1 MKKVVAILLVV
12 ALMLGM
18 VACGEKEG
26 APKDLVRV
34 GETVITSDDLNQ
46 YAELSA
52 YIQGMNLGQLQDEAM
67 LKYIKE
73 LILEDM
79 ITLEAIKTS
88 YAGKED
94 EVLPETAD
102 EDLQKFLE
110 ESKNSQAVADF
121 LKERKITDETL
132 TKFYMYQLY
141 MNAYFTELEESMTN
155 LTEDVAAYYEENKEE
170 FVVDEVTASHI
181 LVEDKELA
189 EDILK
194 QLKEGASFEALAA
207 EHGTDGT
214 KDTGGSL
221 GTFGRGA
228 MVKEFEDAA
237 FALQPGELS
246 DVVMTEFGYHLIK
259 VTDKKQ
265 GYKTLEEA
273 TNDIK
278 ATLISA
284 EAEKEFAA
292 LKEELGVEY
301 LTKEYPGP
309 EQA

>member
-18 VACGEKEG
+18 VACGEKEE
-26 APKDLVRV
+26 ASTDLVRV
-34 GETVITSDDLNQ
+34 GEVLITSDELNQ

-52 YIQGMNLGQLQDEAM
+52 YIQGMNLGQIQDETT

-79 ITLEAIKTS
+79 ITLEAIKAS
-88 YAGKED
+88 YAGKEE
-94 EVLPETAD
+94 EVLPETAE
-102 EDLQKFLE
+102 EDLKEFLA
-110 ESKNSQAVADF
+110 ESKGTQAVADF
-121 LKERKITDETL
+121 LKERKISDETL

-141 MNAYFTELEESMTN
+141 MNAYFTELEGSMTN
-155 LTEDVAAYYEENKEE
+155 LSEDVAAYYEEHKEE
-170 FVVDEVTASHI
+170 FAVDEVTASHI
-181 LVEDKELA
+181 LVKEKDLA

-194 QLKEGASFEALAA
+194 QLKEGASFEELAA
-207 EHGTDGT
+207 KHNPDST

-228 MVKEFEDAA
+228 MIKDFEDAA

-246 DVVMTEFGYHLIK
+246 EPVMTEHGYHIIK

-278 ATLISA
+278 ATLVSA
-284 EAEKEFAA
+284 EAEKQFDV
-292 LKEELGVEY
+292 LRDELGVEY
-301 LTKEYPGP
+301 LTEEYPGQ
-309 EQA
+309 EQ